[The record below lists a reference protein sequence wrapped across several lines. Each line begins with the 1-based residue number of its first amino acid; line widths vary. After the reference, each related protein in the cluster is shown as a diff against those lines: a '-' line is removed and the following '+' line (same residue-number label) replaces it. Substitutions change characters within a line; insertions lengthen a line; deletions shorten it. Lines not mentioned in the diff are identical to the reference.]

1 MEYRARIG
9 QFIDRHNGQFIP
21 VRAFIQSPQYATA
34 NSAVA
39 IDSQPYQGS
48 MPLEKNVIHYR
59 NDILH
64 SKAKVLHQVAG
75 GG

>member
-9 QFIDRHNGQFIP
+9 QFIDRHYGQFIP
-21 VRAFIQSPQYATA
+21 VGAFIQRPQYAAA

-39 IDSQPYQGS
+39 IDSQPYQGT
-48 MPLEKNVIHYR
+48 MPLEKNVIH
-59 NDILH
+59 NSDDILH
-64 SKAKVLHQVAG
+64 GKAKVLHQVVG